1 MSKATIIEQSDF
13 QKLQQL
19 NIFKTANVELENTFS
34 NLTVLSMGLGQDS
47 TAILFKIVF
56 DAEFRARYAPEKLL
70 VLFSDTGNEH
80 PFTYQYRDEVV
91 IPFCQEHGIEF
102 TTISSDM
109 GYHAPSWKSLVH
121 QWEIPPRANIGS
133 VAFHKSCTHQ
143 LKLNPQYNYVEK
155 WLMENYAI
163 PKSARKQAYVYFAKY
178 FGKIRWLVGIAK
190 GEEKRVQDAEKETIA
205 WKKQSVVVEYPLLG
219 VGMDRSAC
227 QAYIKSLGF
236 QLPMPSN
243 CMFCPYGSNHL
254 ELLWLYHSYPERFY
268 EWVQL
273 EQNKLDAWADT
284 DVKNLGV
291 VGKLHKDGERKG
303 QAVTLLDVLEEAK
316 AKYPNVTLEQLQEY
330 KWSHGHCVA
339 SKY

>member
-1 MSKATIIEQSDF
+1 MSIPKSVS
-13 QKLQQL
+13 
-19 NIFKTANVELENTFS
+19 IFAQAGVEIQNTFS

-47 TAILFKIVF
+47 TTILLKIIHDKEFK
-56 DAEFRARYAPEKLL
+56 ARFAPEKLL

-80 PFTYQYRDEVV
+80 PFTYQYRDEVI
-91 IPFCQEHGIEF
+91 IPLCKTHNIEYI
-102 TTISSDM
+102 TISSDM
-109 GYHAPSWKSLVH
+109 GYHTKGWKGLTHKWSYGNR
-121 QWEIPPRANIGS
+121 PTIGS
-133 VAFHKSCTHQ
+133 VAYPKSCTHQ
-143 LKLNPQYNYVEK
+143 LKLMPQYNFLEEWIIK
-155 WLMENYAI
+155 NYDL
-163 PKSARKQAYVYFAKY
+163 PQSERKRAYIFFAKY

-190 GEEKRVQDAEKETIA
+190 GEENRVADATKETIL
-205 WKKQSVVVEYPLLG
+205 WKKQAVVVEYPLIEIG
-219 VGMDRSAC
+219 FDRTAC
-227 QAYIKSLGF
+227 QSYIKSLGF

-254 ELLWLYHSYPERFY
+254 ELLWLYHSYPERFN

-273 EQNKLDAWADT
+273 EQSKLDAWT
-284 DVKNLGV
+284 DASKNLGV
-291 VGKLHKDGERKG
+291 AGKLHKDGERKG